1 MARTKKVGIT
11 GRFGA
16 RYGRKAKRS
25 VKIIEEN
32 MKKNHV
38 CPKCDRPYVKR
49 EAAGIWKCR
58 KCGAVFTG
66 GAYVPQTPMAK
77 SCPRCGAEVDH
88 KSYMENKCPKC
99 RYRIL
104 FKNVP
109 ETTRIIKAR

>member
-16 RYGRKAKRS
+16 RYGRKAKRT

-49 EAAGIWKCR
+49 QAAGIWKCT

-66 GAYVPQTPMAK
+66 
-77 SCPRCGAEVDH
+77 
-88 KSYMENKCPKC
+88 
-99 RYRIL
+99 
-104 FKNVP
+104 
-109 ETTRIIKAR
+109 ETLKWRNRPCTGVHVVEQK

>member
-25 VKIIEEN
+25 VKNIEEN

-38 CPKCDRPYVKR
+38 CPQCDRPGVKR
-49 EAAGIWKCR
+49 IAAGIWKCK

-66 GAYVPQTPMAK
+66 GAYTPETPMVK
-77 SCPRCGAEVDH
+77 SA
-88 KSYMENKCPKC
+88 
-99 RYRIL
+99 
-104 FKNVP
+104 
-109 ETTRIIKAR
+109 TRNIKRVVGGN

>member
-49 EAAGIWKCR
+49 QAAGIWKCR

-66 GAYVPQTPMAK
+66 GAYVPETPQHVVSEIFVWRNRLCIDVHVVEQK
-77 SCPRCGAEVDH
+77 
-88 KSYMENKCPKC
+88 
-99 RYRIL
+99 
-104 FKNVP
+104 
-109 ETTRIIKAR
+109 

>member
-25 VKIIEEN
+25 VKNIEEN
-32 MKKNHV
+32 MKKKHV

-49 EAAGIWKCR
+49 QAAGIWKCT

-66 GAYVPQTPMAK
+66 GAFVPQTPMGKSAARNIKDAK
-77 SCPRCGAEVDH
+77 VGG
-88 KSYMENKCPKC
+88 K
-99 RYRIL
+99 
-104 FKNVP
+104 
-109 ETTRIIKAR
+109 

>member
-38 CPKCDRPYVKR
+38 CPKCDRPVQYLPVGHTFHKLL
-49 EAAGIWKCR
+49 WQDLQH
-58 KCGAVFTG
+58 AVSETLKWRNKPCTG
-66 GAYVPQTPMAK
+66 VHVVEQK
-77 SCPRCGAEVDH
+77 
-88 KSYMENKCPKC
+88 
-99 RYRIL
+99 
-104 FKNVP
+104 
-109 ETTRIIKAR
+109 

>member
-49 EAAGIWKCR
+49 QAAGIWKLIS
-58 KCGAVFTG
+58 F
-66 GAYVPQTPMAK
+66 
-77 SCPRCGAEVDH
+77 S
-88 KSYMENKCPKC
+88 SYIM
-99 RYRIL
+99 L
-104 FKNVP
+104 L
-109 ETTRIIKAR
+109 TAL

>member
-38 CPKCDRPYVKR
+38 CPKCDQKMWCSIYRW
-49 EAAGIWKCR
+49 GIR
-58 KCGAVFTG
+58 STN
-66 GAYVPQTPMAK
+66 
-77 SCPRCGAEVDH
+77 
-88 KSYMENKCPKC
+88 SYGKICSTQYQ
-99 RYRIL
+99 RH
-104 FKNVP
+104 
-109 ETTRIIKAR
+109 

>member
-49 EAAGIWKCR
+49 VSAGIWECK
-58 KCGAVFTG
+58 KCGEKILISADEVSNF
-66 GAYVPQTPMAK
+66 
-77 SCPRCGAEVDH
+77 CPYCGEKYEDLLSA
-88 KSYMENKCPKC
+88 
-99 RYRIL
+99 L
-104 FKNVP
+104 
-109 ETTRIIKAR
+109 

>member
-25 VKIIEEN
+25 VKHIEEN
-32 MKKNHV
+32 LKKKHV

-58 KCGAVFTG
+58 KCGVVFTG
-66 GAYVPQTPMAK
+66 GAFTPETPMVK
-77 SCPRCGAEVDH
+77 SA
-88 KSYMENKCPKC
+88 
-99 RYRIL
+99 
-104 FKNVP
+104 
-109 ETTRIIKAR
+109 ARNIRNTNAGGD